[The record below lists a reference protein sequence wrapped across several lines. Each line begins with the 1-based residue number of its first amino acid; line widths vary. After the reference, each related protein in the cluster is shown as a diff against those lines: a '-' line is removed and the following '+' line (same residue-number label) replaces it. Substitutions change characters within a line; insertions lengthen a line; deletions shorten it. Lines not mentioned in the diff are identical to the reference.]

1 MNDNMV
7 SNEILS
13 TKKEISN
20 LMNELH
26 KLANSNNFN
35 LENYD
40 EAFFIFLSKRI
51 IFFKYILNYN
61 QIYLCKILISDFFNL
76 IINILENK
84 KRYIYLNE
92 RSIIENYIRL
102 ILDYD
107 SNKSNRELNLFD
119 TLKKSYSPIFDNNI
133 YSLLRSEYSIASEF
147 IHGGEI
153 LKDNLTMYFKD
164 FYNNSSNNK
173 SINYKNITKL
183 IKHFELAFLHSKTS
197 LIDQA
202 FYRKKYLLEYLKGK
216 EYVQKL
222 NELKK

>member
-1 MNDNMV
+1 M
-7 SNEILS
+7 
-13 TKKEISN
+13 
-20 LMNELH
+20 
-26 KLANSNNFN
+26 
-35 LENYD
+35 
-40 EAFFIFLSKRI
+40 
-51 IFFKYILNYN
+51 NYN

-147 IHGGEI
+147 IHGG
-153 LKDNLTMYFKD
+153 
-164 FYNNSSNNK
+164 
-173 SINYKNITKL
+173 
-183 IKHFELAFLHSKTS
+183 
-197 LIDQA
+197 
-202 FYRKKYLLEYLKGK
+202 
-216 EYVQKL
+216 
-222 NELKK
+222 